1 MAQITAANVT
11 YSLVEGSQIAN
22 ACDPRYSAIFNV
34 SFGNSTLTYT
44 SGGIPLTKAKLG
56 CPASLRE
63 LYILDASNTDG
74 LVYKYN
80 RTSETIQIFQSPS
93 RDHVHTFIMAG
104 GVTTT
109 ADFLYNS
116 SGTLGKAAATNVTI
130 AGTAPTTQGG
140 VVTAAIAAAGLS
152 EYVTTTT
159 VSATTMQ
166 LRAVGW

>member
-1 MAQITAANVT
+1 MPQIAAANVT
-11 YSLVEGSQIAN
+11 YSMVEGSQLSSPS
-22 ACDPRYSAIFNV
+22 DPRFSAVFNV
-34 SFGNSTLTYT
+34 SFGNATLTYT
-44 SGGIPLTKAKLG
+44 NGGIPLTKAKLG
-56 CPASLRE
+56 CPATLRE

-80 RTSETIQIFQSPS
+80 RTSETIQIFQTANK
-93 RDHVHTFIMAG
+93 DHVHTFIMAG

-140 VVTAAIAAAGLS
+140 VVTAAIAAAGLAEIITS
-152 EYVTTTT
+152 AAVA
-159 VSATTMQ
+159 ATTIQ